1 MTEVPV
7 SSGTPAG
14 SSGIYRHLASKGPF
28 SPGTKAYVQHNFGAT
43 GAPGVGDDDA
53 DKYGVGSLWYDTT
66 NENLYICKDATTG
79 AAVWRQLSYGA
90 TIATLKDALNDAAG
104 KGRRTINAQAAA
116 SALTGTTSQ
125 TALRTIAIPANS
137 MGANGRI
144 VLEFKVSRTGA
155 GGTCT
160 INVYFGTLGTSG
172 DKVFEVSLSAANATG
187 IYRLTIEN
195 QNNAAIQVGGGAGL
209 TSFGNSAT
217 AIYGTTQDT
226 TSAVNL
232 IISATLVNSG
242 DSVTLV
248 RSDVEVL
255 RAT

>member
-104 KGRRTINAQAAA
+104 KGRRVVNAQSAA
-116 SALTGTTSQ
+116 SAHTGTTAE
-125 TALRTIAIPANS
+125 TVLRTITIPAGS
-137 MGANGRI
+137 MAANGRI
-144 VLEFKVSRTGA
+144 ICEFKVSRSGA
-155 GGTCT
+155 GGAAT
-160 INVYFGTLGTSG
+160 IRARLGGIGG
-172 DKVFEVSLSAANATG
+172 DIMFSVSLSSANATG
-187 IYRLTIEN
+187 IYRVTIEN
-195 QNNAAIQVGGGAGL
+195 QNSASSQVGCASGVTGA
-209 TSFGNSAT
+209 GNSAS
-217 AIYGTTQDT
+217 AIYTGTQNTG
-226 TSAVNL
+226 SAADLV
-232 IISATLVNSG
+232 ITAELVNSG

-248 RSDVEVL
+248 RSDVEVV
-255 RAT
+255 RSA